1 MSMWKE
7 VSFVTASKSRSR
19 ILKEL
24 DNKIR
29 TPTQLSRELKMPLST
44 VSLSLKQLLEDD
56 LINCLTPTRRKAK
69 LYKISEIG
77 KKVLSEVEKLQ
88 E

>member
-24 DNKIR
+24 DNKE
-29 TPTQLSRELKMPLST
+29 TGEKGEQNDKKSG
-44 VSLSLKQLLEDD
+44 
-56 LINCLTPTRRKAK
+56 
-69 LYKISEIG
+69 KIEPGEIV
-77 KKVLSEVEKLQ
+77 KF
-88 E
+88 